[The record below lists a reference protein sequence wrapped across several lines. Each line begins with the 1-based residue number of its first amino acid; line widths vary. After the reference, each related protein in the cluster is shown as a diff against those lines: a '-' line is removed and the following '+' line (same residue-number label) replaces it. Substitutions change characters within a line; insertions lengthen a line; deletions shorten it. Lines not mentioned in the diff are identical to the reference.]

1 LRWWS
6 DPGTVAEYGRNV
18 IELEVAAVLGLVAVI
33 IVGGIA
39 YVRRSER
46 PPAVTDDHEHEW
58 GQWEVIKQVEIHT
71 YPDPD
76 EGRDLPDRI
85 DGVVRRTCRICGL
98 PQTKTIRGL

>member
-1 LRWWS
+1 
-6 DPGTVAEYGRNV
+6 V
-18 IELEVAAVLGLVAVI
+18 IEFEVAALLGLVALVV
-33 IVGGIA
+33 VGVVVA
-39 YVRRSER
+39 LTRRPGSTPR
-46 PPAVTDDHEHEW
+46 ITDEHEHEW
-58 GQWEVIKQVEIHT
+58 GTWEVIKQVEVHL

>member
-1 LRWWS
+1 MIDFEIAAALGVVALIVVGVVVALTRKP
-6 DPGTVAEYGRNV
+6 DPPR
-18 IELEVAAVLGLVAVI
+18 I
-33 IVGGIA
+33 
-39 YVRRSER
+39 
-46 PPAVTDDHEHEW
+46 TDDHEHEW
-58 GQWEVIKQVEIHT
+58 SPWEVIKQVEVHL